1 MASVPATQCSMR
13 FVHSLSKHGCYRQ
26 AEPEQESSKPQ
37 RITNEYNIGDRA
49 NQQITKEK
57 ASNYD
62 ASIFLRLCVGDA
74 IAKTIYATR
83 EKMKV

>member
-1 MASVPATQCSMR
+1 MR
-13 FVHSLSKHGCYRQ
+13 FVHSLGEHGCYRQ

-37 RITNEYNIGDRA
+37 RITNKYNIGDRA

-57 ASNYD
+57 ACYD
-62 ASIFLRLCVGDA
+62 NTSIFLRLCVGDA